1 MKGRADFQRM
11 LNDIQPMKDEVDYVL
26 VFKLSR
32 FGRNASDVLYSLHLK
47 QDYGRPGTES
57 AGK

>member
-11 LNDIQPMKDEVDYVL
+11 LNDIQPMKDE
-26 VFKLSR
+26 
-32 FGRNASDVLYSLHLK
+32 DVLYSLHLK